1 MRFFFFMIFSFV
13 CVSSAY
19 AEPPFL
25 DSAELWQVI
34 SFFVGALT
42 GIAFVIASAM
52 RW

>member
-1 MRFFFFMIFSFV
+1 MRFFFFIFFSFV

-19 AEPPFL
+19 AELPFL
-25 DSAELWQVI
+25 DSAEFWRLI

-42 GIAFVIASAM
+42 GIAFVIASSM